1 MKNPILNEPSV
12 TSSDSEW
19 IQWHKDL
26 KSVFGKK
33 TANSL
38 FVKFWS
44 KRSGTTFKANTNELR
59 SYAKSQGIK
68 VDGQILSGVVD
79 SAYDVV
85 DGLGDVLKVGKYA
98 AIGLVAVLAI
108 AVGML
113 VINIARKPIEAVRA
127 VKGN

>member
-1 MKNPILNEPSV
+1 MRNPILNEPSV

-26 KSVFGKK
+26 KNVFGKK
-33 TANSL
+33 EANSL
-38 FVKFWS
+38 FVAYWA

-68 VDGQILSGVVD
+68 VEGQLLSGVLD

-98 AIGLVAVLAI
+98 AIGLGLVLVVAI
-108 AVGML
+108 GML